1 MEPNIIDKAREKLQ
15 QYEQR
20 NQEIVNAAIRMF
32 NKNGYAGTT
41 TASIAA
47 EANVTERTMYRHFR
61 NKEVLFIECIFA
73 VVSELMELLQDQ
85 IEKHGDEPLVYL
97 TALASSYIN
106 FVKQHPDKSM
116 FLVHLYSYREFP
128 EIEENFKKIV
138 NERIVETERVIRE
151 LQAKGVVKT
160 LVDPK
165 VLSAIFVGQYFTMVF
180 LREFVD
186 PELFN
191 EATGVELTKT
201 FLRID

>member
-1 MEPNIIDKAREKLQ
+1 MEPNIIEKAREKLQ

-73 VVSELMELLQDQ
+73 VVSELMELLQQQ
-85 IEKHGDEPLVYL
+85 IEKHGDDPLVYL

-106 FVKQHPDKSM
+106 FVKRHPDKSM

-138 NERIVETERVIRE
+138 NERIIETERVIRE